1 MTSTFVVIGEALID
15 VVVRADGGTLGAY
28 PGGSPANV
36 ALGLARLDE
45 VTELVTR
52 IGRDPYGDQIER
64 HLTANGVRPSP
75 GYRDDAPTST
85 ATATLGAD
93 RGATYRFDLVWDPP
107 DVRIG
112 ADTACVHAGSIA
124 TFLPP
129 GAATVAGMLD
139 AARPHAT
146 ISYDPNCRPDLQG
159 APEEARPGVAAMV
172 ARADLVRASADDLAW
187 LYSDRDPVDVARWW
201 LGLGPSLVVVT
212 FGPDGA
218 YAVTGGGEARVPAPD
233 VTVADTVG
241 AGDAFTSALLSG
253 ASDAGILGGR
263 LPEIG
268 AATLTGL
275 LERACRAA
283 AITCTRPGADPPR
296 RAELCAAHPGKSPR

>member
-1 MTSTFVVIGEALID
+1 MTSMFVVIGEALID

-36 ALGLARLDE
+36 ALGLARLGE
-45 VTELVTR
+45 TAELVTR
-52 IGRDPYGDQIER
+52 IGRDSYGDQIER
-64 HLTANGVRPSP
+64 HLAANGVRMSD
-75 GYRDDAPTST
+75 GHRDGSPTST
-85 ATATLGAD
+85 ATAMLGAD

-129 GAATVAGMLD
+129 GAATVARMMD

-159 APEEARPGVAAMV
+159 DPEDARPGVAAMV
-172 ARADLVRASADDLAW
+172 ARADLVRASSDDLAW
-187 LYSDRDPVDVARWW
+187 LYRDRDPVDVARSW
-201 LGLGPSLVVVT
+201 LALGPSLVVVT

-218 YAVTGGGEARVPAPD
+218 RAVTAGAAPHVPAPRVD
-233 VTVADTVG
+233 IADTVG

-253 ASDAGILGGR
+253 ASDAGLLGGR

-268 AATLTGL
+268 ADTLAGL

-296 RAELCAAHPGKSPR
+296 RAEL